1 MLPETLR
8 YVIAKISLEICYMLQ
23 IQLQL
28 WLFFGYYI
36 SGINPGAKLLL
47 GWDVIALINGRGGD
61 ERHLMLQE
69 QQSESKLSVKKK
81 NFNALESNQNQWY

>member
-1 MLPETLR
+1 MSLQKSPWR
-8 YVIAKISLEICYMLQ
+8 YATCYKSNYNSD
-23 IQLQL
+23 
-28 WLFFGYYI
+28 FFIGYYI